1 MREDEK
7 VGMIRFKG
15 SIGNKKLKVKVYFSK
30 RKK

>member
-7 VGMIRFKG
+7 VGMIRFKA
-15 SIGNKKLKVKVYFSK
+15 SIDNKKLKVKVYFSK